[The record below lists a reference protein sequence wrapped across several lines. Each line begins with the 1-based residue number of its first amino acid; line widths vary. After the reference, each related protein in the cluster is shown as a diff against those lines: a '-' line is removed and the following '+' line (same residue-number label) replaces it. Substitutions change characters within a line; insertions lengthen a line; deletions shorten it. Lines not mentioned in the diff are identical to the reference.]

1 MPSPALAVMFQCVQ
15 CRDTAICWQVS
26 LAFCCF
32 PNVWT
37 AELEFLRFGKKIPKY
52 STGQLTL
59 HDVQAWRHVIK
70 LELEIFKRCFIDLL
84 QSIFYYCWIYIQKGY
99 LEINRI
105 LQKCSMIEVLL
116 FSQIQPSLF
125 FPLILKVKT
134 LVATAI
140 SKVKKEVSELF
151 FSLIQRFY
159 VSWSKEM
166 FHR

>member
-1 MPSPALAVMFQCVQ
+1 MLHRSIAKY
-15 CRDTAICWQVS
+15 
-26 LAFCCF
+26 
-32 PNVWT
+32 
-37 AELEFLRFGKKIPKY
+37 FL
-52 STGQLTL
+52 
-59 HDVQAWRHVIK
+59 
-70 LELEIFKRCFIDLL
+70 LL
-84 QSIFYYCWIYIQKGY
+84 LDIYIQKGY

-151 FSLIQRFY
+151 FFPHTKILCVMIERD
-159 VSWSKEM
+159 VSQIG
-166 FHR
+166 R

>member
-1 MPSPALAVMFQCVQ
+1 MGHSQYSLCSNHVKLFYSSLKALKSYHMPSPALAVMFQCVQ

-59 HDVQAWRHVIK
+59 HNIQAWRHVIK

-84 QSIFYYCWIYIQKGY
+84 QSIFYYCWIYIYKKVTWKLTEFY
-99 LEINRI
+99 RNVVWLRS
-105 LQKCSMIEVLL
+105 C
-116 FSQIQPSLF
+116 F
-125 FPLILKVKT
+125 FHKYNHH
-134 LVATAI
+134 
-140 SKVKKEVSELF
+140 F
-151 FSLIQRFY
+151 FSL
-159 VSWSKEM
+159 
-166 FHR
+166 